1 LKPKILFAG
10 FGDLPELGNVIA
22 YETTDYGW
30 RGLTQDGEVL
40 EVKGQNGHNIA
51 VPEGDIII
59 QCNGKA
65 IGRRTIMNPPVQL
78 DIEEYLVQFNKAVA
92 AYKGNNLVDAL
103 AASHA
108 SVTIAP
114 TLRAKFNRAMILL
127 ASGQWQDGFEEYE
140 ECEKYQPFMRLQVK
154 EALDAGLP
162 LWRGEDLKG
171 KTILLLHAHGFGDTL
186 MCLRYVPMLQAM
198 GAQVTVAVEPELEQ
212 LVLQNGMQ
220 IALTHNAADYF
231 CPFLHLLGRLRITP
245 AKDMNGAYLTVPQT
259 LVDKWRKCIRGERKR
274 IGIAWSVGKPSTGD
288 YPREIPLET
297 LIDKLDQGAE
307 LFSVQTQKPIDW
319 FPVNTFEFEDFAD
332 CAALM
337 LCMDE
342 IITVD
347 TAAVHLAG
355 AIGHPNVK
363 LLLSHW
369 ASWRWRKQWYRNV
382 KICRQTSDGDWPSA
396 LQQC

>member
-1 LKPKILFAG
+1 MKPKILFAG

-127 ASGQWQDGFEEYE
+127 ASGQWQEGFEEYE
-140 ECEKYQPFMRLQVK
+140 VCE
-154 EALDAGLP
+154 
-162 LWRGEDLKG
+162 
-171 KTILLLHAHGFGDTL
+171 
-186 MCLRYVPMLQAM
+186 
-198 GAQVTVAVEPELEQ
+198 
-212 LVLQNGMQ
+212 
-220 IALTHNAADYF
+220 
-231 CPFLHLLGRLRITP
+231 
-245 AKDMNGAYLTVPQT
+245 
-259 LVDKWRKCIRGERKR
+259 
-274 IGIAWSVGKPSTGD
+274 
-288 YPREIPLET
+288 
-297 LIDKLDQGAE
+297 
-307 LFSVQTQKPIDW
+307 
-319 FPVNTFEFEDFAD
+319 
-332 CAALM
+332 
-337 LCMDE
+337 
-342 IITVD
+342 
-347 TAAVHLAG
+347 
-355 AIGHPNVK
+355 
-363 LLLSHW
+363 
-369 ASWRWRKQWYRNV
+369 
-382 KICRQTSDGDWPSA
+382 
-396 LQQC
+396 